1 MRKLAIGL
9 VLLLGASACMKR
21 DESNSA
27 VAPEAVGAGEGT
39 TVATPMAAPD
49 GNAAEAGATPCPI
62 MRDFDWTAKIAGA
75 GGARTLT
82 VSGTI
87 EVNRGGYVATLKPG
101 KLDKSLPPIQH
112 LTLTVTSPPP
122 GDQVIQ
128 VISRLKVDVSLPA
141 EPAYRAV
148 VIDCDGSEIE
158 RIEKIDG
165 G

>member
-27 VAPEAVGAGEGT
+27 MAPEAVGAGEGT
-39 TVATPMAAPD
+39 PVATPTAAAD
-49 GNAAEAGATPCPI
+49 GNGAEAGATPCPI
-62 MRDFDWTAKIAGA
+62 MRDFDWTAKIASA

-87 EVNRGGYVATLKPG
+87 EVNRGGYVAALKPG

-112 LTLTVTSPPP
+112 LTLTVTPP
-122 GDQVIQ
+122 GGQAIQ
-128 VISRLKVDVSLPA
+128 VISRLKVDASLPA
-141 EPAYRAV
+141 EPAYRAI